1 MQYNTCNRSSVKIV
15 DVFRPKVFHSGGR
28 NVFNNMR
35 MLIALHSIF
44 VGCKSTEE
52 HGSIG
57 FGYAVL
63 FRVLLGTVFWLFALD
78 CSFRARV
85 MNSMEAIR

>member
-52 HGSIG
+52 HGSTWLWICSIIPSP
-57 FGYAVL
+57 FGHCILA
-63 FRVLLGTVFWLFALD
+63 
-78 CSFRARV
+78 FRA
-85 MNSMEAIR
+85 